1 MAGVYR
7 LEVKSTCNSVVSGS
21 SELTVNKCASNI
33 HDQVGV
39 TTYAAYPNPF
49 RSKLHISYEAKENQM
64 AQAFIYD
71 VEGRIVYHSQLPTT
85 VGKNQQII
93 FPSNLL
99 NGAYMLFLEADRQK
113 QPFKL
118 LREE

>member
-1 MAGVYR
+1 MAGVYS

-21 SELTVNKCASNI
+21 SELTVNKYASNI

-85 VGKNQQII
+85 VGKKSVNHISIQSFKRSLHVI
-93 FPSNLL
+93 FRS
-99 NGAYMLFLEADRQK
+99 R
-113 QPFKL
+113 
-118 LREE
+118 